1 MSDIILAVFT
11 GIISI
16 GLFIYVSFTVRCKGP
31 ILSNTYLFA
40 SKEERKKMNIKEEYH
55 MVSIVFGLLA
65 TIFAFLTVYIITEW
79 AMSLYIVFVL
89 FGCVVVYAII
99 ETVKSLKSEKK

>member
-1 MSDIILAVFT
+1 
-11 GIISI
+11 
-16 GLFIYVSFTVRCKGP
+16 
-31 ILSNTYLFA
+31 
-40 SKEERKKMNIKEEYH
+40 MNIKEEYH

-99 ETVKSLKSEKK
+99 EAVKSLKSEKK